1 MAMRVGDARTR
12 KEKAADAAIEVIAEN
27 GMRGLTH
34 RAVDARAGLPD
45 GSTSSCFR
53 TRLAL
58 QCGVLD
64 RLVERQEA
72 MLEQWPAVS
81 WRPDTPE
88 DRDEIVE
95 RVADLLEWLLGE
107 GREQSQVRLEMYLDA
122 VRRPELHPYMEKAS
136 GRFLDFAV
144 TSLREGGIA
153 DAESKGRLIL
163 AQLDGILFDALSRP
177 FWGPADRAWL
187 RVAADGCL
195 AAVGI

>member
-1 MAMRVGDARTR
+1 MAMRVGEARTR
-12 KEKAADAAIEVIAEN
+12 KEKAADAAIEVIATE

-64 RLVERQEA
+64 RMVEHQGE
-72 MLEQWPAVS
+72 MLARWPAVS
-81 WRPDTPE
+81 WRGETPE
-88 DRDEIVE
+88 ERAAAVE

-107 GREQSQVRLEMYLDA
+107 ARAQTQVRLEMYLDA

-144 TSLREGGIA
+144 TSLREGGVA
-153 DAESKGRLIL
+153 DAEHRGRLIL
-163 AQLDGILFDALSRP
+163 AQIDGILFDALSRP
-177 FWGPADRAWL
+177 FWGPADRDWL
-187 RVAADGCL
+187 RLAADACL
-195 AAVGI
+195 AGIGI